1 MRVDELNSVYNLEE
15 VHMLPFG
22 RFYFFDDFI
31 ISEISEGVLF
41 DWEKAKKVIDLAYA
55 HYGPNPKLVYISNR
69 IYSYSV
75 VPQDWLKFFSNK
87 HPLIAMAVVS
97 KNKTSTI
104 NLMMEKL
111 FFFSKLKKFNDL
123 ESAIAWAKLLTNIKD
138 STLKK

>member
-15 VHMLPFG
+15 VYILPFG
-22 RFYFFDDFI
+22 SFFFFDDFI

-41 DWEKAKKVIDLAYA
+41 DWEKAKEVIDLAYS
-55 HYGPNPKLVYISNR
+55 HYGPNPKIVYISNR

-87 HPLIAMAVVS
+87 HPLIAMAVVI
-97 KNKTSTI
+97 KTRTSII

-111 FFFSKLKKFNDL
+111 FFFSKLKKFSDL
-123 ESAIAWAKLLTNIKD
+123 EEAIAWAKLLTDTKD
-138 STLKK
+138 SIAKE